1 MRISQVQTFVVKVPT
16 HDRFGG
22 QTERP
27 STLPG
32 TNYYFEA
39 EWKEI
44 YSDRSESLLVRI
56 DTDEGVH
63 GWGECQSPIVPDVA
77 KTIIDRLL
85 APVLMGRDPR
95 QTNVLWDRMYTT
107 LNGRGQTAGFMLD
120 AISGIDIAL
129 WDIKGK
135 IAEEPISSLL
145 GGPFQTRLPSYI
157 SGLRAPSDDARAELA
172 ATYLTEGFAA
182 VKLYLGR
189 GVERDIAHA
198 RAVRDRVGS
207 GGRLMAD
214 LFWKYS
220 LSQAERLGRVLQEL
234 NVEWMESPLQPEDVH
249 GHVKLAQ
256 SLDIAIAIGEPL
268 RSRYQFLDWFQYGAL
283 DIAQPDIARCGIT
296 EGKRIADLA
305 SAWHLPLAYHL
316 GVCLGV
322 GIAATWQL
330 AAATPNFLI
339 MEHQPPMLEI
349 SNHFL
354 THPLKVEHG
363 EVIVPEGPGLGI
375 DVDEAALGDWVTDT
389 GTVWQKR

>member
-1 MRISQVQTFVVKVPT
+1 MRISRVQTFVIKVPA

-22 QTERP
+22 QTDRP

-44 YSDRSESLLVRI
+44 YSNHTECLLVRV

-63 GWGECQSPIVPDVA
+63 GWGECQSPIVPEVA

-85 APVLMGRDPR
+85 APVLTGCDPR
-95 QTNVLWDRMYTT
+95 QTSVLWNKMYTT

-145 GGPFQTRLPSYI
+145 GGPFNTHFPSYV
-157 SGLRAPSDDARAELA
+157 SGLRAPSDEARAELA
-172 ATYLTEGFAA
+172 AGCLAEGFAA

-189 GVERDIAHA
+189 GVERDIAQA
-198 RAVRDRVGS
+198 KAVRDRVGS
-207 GGRLMAD
+207 EGRLMAD
-214 LFWKYS
+214 LFWKYT
-220 LSQAERLGRVLQEL
+220 LSQAERLGRALQEL

-249 GHVKLAQ
+249 GHAKLAK

-268 RSRYQFLDWFQYGAL
+268 RSRYEFLDWFQYAAL
-283 DIAQPDIARCGIT
+283 DIAQPDVARCGIT

-305 SAWHLPLAYHL
+305 SAWHLPVAFHL

-339 MEHQPPMLEI
+339 MEHQPPLLEI
-349 SNHFL
+349 SNQFL
-354 THPLKVEHG
+354 TSPLRIERG
-363 EVIVPEGPGLGI
+363 EVIVPQGPGLGI
-375 DVDEAALGDWVTDT
+375 DIDLNALREWVA
-389 GTVWQKR
+389 G

>member
-1 MRISQVQTFVVKVPT
+1 MRISQIQTFVVKVPM

-145 GGPFQTRLPSYI
+145 GGPSRRAFPATFRDFAPLPTKRVRN
-157 SGLRAPSDDARAELA
+157 LPQ
-172 ATYLTEGFAA
+172 LT
-182 VKLYLGR
+182 
-189 GVERDIAHA
+189 
-198 RAVRDRVGS
+198 
-207 GGRLMAD
+207 
-214 LFWKYS
+214 
-220 LSQAERLGRVLQEL
+220 
-234 NVEWMESPLQPEDVH
+234 
-249 GHVKLAQ
+249 
-256 SLDIAIAIGEPL
+256 
-268 RSRYQFLDWFQYGAL
+268 
-283 DIAQPDIARCGIT
+283 
-296 EGKRIADLA
+296 
-305 SAWHLPLAYHL
+305 
-316 GVCLGV
+316 
-322 GIAATWQL
+322 
-330 AAATPNFLI
+330 
-339 MEHQPPMLEI
+339 
-349 SNHFL
+349 
-354 THPLKVEHG
+354 
-363 EVIVPEGPGLGI
+363 
-375 DVDEAALGDWVTDT
+375 
-389 GTVWQKR
+389 